1 IVGPAPDGIAPAGGL
16 VALGQSVVPAGRG
29 TSHPVV
35 LPYGDPV
42 VVSVD
47 TGPSDRA
54 IVTVFPTDLHIGP
67 PRVVPVGDIV
77 GVAHRTVVPPIGG
90 GVHDTVGNG
99 GPDKVPVEGP
109 VHIMPVVYVD
119 KSGIMAE
126 DRTVVMDVHA
136 PDPTDHPVVVTD
148 VHVPDL
154 GDPAI
159 IIVIDG
165 DVLHLDH
172 RPIIIVLHIGVVVV
186 AGVEGD

>member
-1 IVGPAPDGIAPAGGL
+1 IGCGTDPSLRYGALGGGAHHLFLGHRPTVPASVHRGPLRPGGGLGGGLPVHRGGGTPCGGLPGGIVGPAPDGIAPAGGL

-119 KSGIMAE
+119 KS
-126 DRTVVMDVHA
+126 
-136 PDPTDHPVVVTD
+136 
-148 VHVPDL
+148 
-154 GDPAI
+154 
-159 IIVIDG
+159 
-165 DVLHLDH
+165 
-172 RPIIIVLHIGVVVV
+172 
-186 AGVEGD
+186 